1 MDIENTMEFILET
14 QAQHE
19 ANMLQ
24 LEANMLKNS
33 AAADRRFAQ
42 SEKRLDRI
50 ERVLRQTNRV
60 VAGLAS
66 RSEGLRSDI
75 RRHEKW
81 LAKHELLMTGIG
93 EKLDGLIGVVDNMIR
108 KNGRR

>member
-1 MDIENTMEFILET
+1 MQFILET
-14 QAQHE
+14 QAQI
-19 ANMLQ
+19 
-24 LEANMLKNS
+24 EANMLKNS

-42 SEKRLDRI
+42 SEKRLDRM

-66 RSEGLRSDI
+66 RGVGLRSDI

-81 LAKHELLMTGIG
+81 LAKRELLMTEIG
-93 EKLDGLIGVVDNMIR
+93 EKLDGLIDIVDNTIR
-108 KNGRR
+108 KNGKR

>member
-42 SEKRLDRI
+42 SES
-50 ERVLRQTNRV
+50 
-60 VAGLAS
+60 AS
-66 RSEGLRSDI
+66 TESNAS
-75 RRHEKW
+75 
-81 LAKHELLMTGIG
+81 
-93 EKLDGLIGVVDNMIR
+93 
-108 KNGRR
+108 